1 MTGFAS
7 KRIMSMG
14 RQMGKSWATQAYK
27 RLMDDLQNKPVE
39 ALICDEGKVYGA
51 RYYTVEP
58 VGGVWY
64 EMETWC
70 MDTFGTPGIHM
81 WDSGSVDPAQRWYMN
96 NRKFWFRNAK
106 DRDWFILRWNS

>member
-1 MTGFAS
+1 
-7 KRIMSMG
+7 MG
-14 RQMGKSWATQAYK
+14 RQHGKSWATQAYK

-70 MDTFGTPGIHM
+70 MDTFGTTT
-81 WDSGSVDPAQRWYMN
+81 GSIWADGTAPEPAQRWYMN